1 MSQKFHVSHNGE
13 QLGPY
18 TFEEIVAKVN
28 QGVLTIMD
36 YLYDENKQDWVG
48 FVEHQELLQHI
59 KESKPK
65 APPKK
70 QDTKKDLD
78 EESAQNVAFL
88 QAEQKVREI
97 SANSENQQNIMAEW
111 FILKGENKF
120 GPFAF
125 TDVIKMLQQ
134 KLIFE
139 FDYVWKK
146 GMKAWVRIADM
157 TAFQYENIK
166 KLQETL
172 MPEIQEIFFRRRH
185 RRVKYG
191 ATILIHD
198 NQSVWK
204 GHGVEISQ
212 GGAGIV
218 MDNAMIVPG
227 QKLYLHFKPGDG
239 VPPFNAVCEVVSK
252 KYDENVKEKN
262 SCVLYGVKFTNISED
277 TQGLLKEFAEA
288 GEDAA

>member
-1 MSQKFHVSHNGE
+1 MSQKFYVSHNGE

-18 TFEEIVAKVN
+18 SFEEIVAKVN

-36 YLYDENKQDWVG
+36 YLYDEAKQDWVG
-48 FVEHQELLQHI
+48 FVEHQELLQNI
-59 KESKPK
+59 KEAKPK

-70 QDTKKDLD
+70 
-78 EESAQNVAFL
+78 EETSELHETSAQNVAFL
-88 QAEQKVREI
+88 QAEKKAREVT
-97 SANSENQQNIMAEW
+97 STQENQQNIMAEW
-111 FILKGENKF
+111 YILKGENKF

-157 TAFQYENIK
+157 TAFQFENIK

-191 ATILIHD
+191 ATILVHD

-204 GHGVEISQ
+204 GKSVEISQ
-212 GGAGIV
+212 GGAGII

-262 SCVLYGVKFTNISED
+262 ASVLYGVKFTNISED
-277 TQGLLKEFAEA
+277 AQGRLREYAET

>member
-1 MSQKFHVSHNGE
+1 MSQKFYVSHNGE

-18 TFEEIVAKVN
+18 SFEEIVSKVN
-28 QGVLTIMD
+28 QGALTIMD
-36 YLYDENKQDWVG
+36 YLYDEAKQDWVG

-59 KESKPK
+59 KEAKPK

-70 QDTKKDLD
+70 QESKELHET
-78 EESAQNVAFL
+78 SAQNVAFL
-88 QAEQKVREI
+88 QAEKKAREVT
-97 SANSENQQNIMAEW
+97 STQENQQNIMAEW
-111 FILKGENKF
+111 YILKGENKF

-157 TAFQYENIK
+157 TAFQFENIK

-191 ATILIHD
+191 ATILVHD

-204 GHGVEISQ
+204 GKSVEISQ
-212 GGAGIV
+212 GGAGII

-262 SCVLYGVKFTNISED
+262 ASVLYGVKFTNISED
-277 TQGLLKEFAEA
+277 AQGRLRQYAET

>member
-1 MSQKFHVSHNGE
+1 MSQKFYVSHNGE
-13 QLGPY
+13 QVGPY
-18 TFEEIVAKVN
+18 SFDEIVVKVN
-28 QGVLTIMD
+28 QGELTIMD
-36 YLYDENKQDWVG
+36 YLYDEKSEDWVG
-48 FVEHQELLQHI
+48 FVEHAELLQHI

-70 QDTKKDLD
+70 QEEALEDT
-78 EESAQNVAFL
+78 SAQNVAFM
-88 QAEQKVREI
+88 QAEQKARELT
-97 SANSENQQNIMAEW
+97 SSNENQKNIMAEW
-111 FILKGENKF
+111 YILKGENKF

-191 ATILIHD
+191 ATILVHD
-198 NQSVWK
+198 NNSVWK
-204 GHGVEISQ
+204 GQGVEISQ
-212 GGAGIV
+212 GGAGIF
-218 MDNAMIVPG
+218 MENAMIVPG

-252 KYDENVKEKN
+252 KYDENVKEK
-262 SCVLYGVKFTNISED
+262 SSSVLYGVKFTNISED
-277 TQGLLKEFAEA
+277 TQGVLKEYAEY